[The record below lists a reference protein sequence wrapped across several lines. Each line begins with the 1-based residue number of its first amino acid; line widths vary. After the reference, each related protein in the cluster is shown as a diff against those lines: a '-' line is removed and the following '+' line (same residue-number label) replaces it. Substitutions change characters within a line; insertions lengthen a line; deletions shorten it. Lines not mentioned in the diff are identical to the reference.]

1 LKQEPEGVAMAQFVS
16 PLRYPG
22 GKRKLAPFVDDLII
36 QNNMQNGTYVEPFAG
51 GASVALYLLFKES
64 VKQVVINDFDRS
76 IYAFWYSA
84 TNSTE
89 DLCRRIRD
97 IGVTVDEWE
106 RQKKVQ
112 GKKSE
117 ADLLDLGFSTFFLN
131 RTNRSG
137 IMDGGII
144 GGRRQSGDWRMD
156 ARFNK
161 DDLIKR
167 IARVGAYRDRIEVYN
182 EDAMAFVDDIKSSI
196 DARTLIYFDPPYYN
210 QGSALYANHYTHRD
224 HELLAQYI
232 QHLDCRWMLTYD
244 NTPQIVSMYDKAERR
259 LLSLNY
265 TAARK
270 GRGYEMLAFSTGLT
284 IPQGCYPSV
293 LIE

>member
-1 LKQEPEGVAMAQFVS
+1 
-16 PLRYPG
+16 
-22 GKRKLAPFVDDLII
+22 
-36 QNNMQNGTYVEPFAG
+36 MQA
-51 GASVALYLLFKES
+51 
-64 VKQVVINDFDRS
+64 
-76 IYAFWYSA
+76 
-84 TNSTE
+84 
-89 DLCRRIRD
+89 
-97 IGVTVDEWE
+97 
-106 RQKKVQ
+106 KKCD
-112 GKKSE
+112 
-117 ADLLDLGFSTFFLN
+117 ADLLELGFSTFFLN

-137 IMDGGII
+137 IINGGII
-144 GGRRQSGDWRMD
+144 GGREQSGDWSID

-167 IARVGAYRDRIEVYN
+167 IQRVGMYRERIKTYN
-182 EDAMAFVDDIKSSI
+182 EDAIVFVDGIKSSI
-196 DARTLIYFDPPYYN
+196 DERTLIYFDPPYYN
-210 QGSALYANHYTHRD
+210 QGSALYVNHYTHGD

-244 NTPQIVSMYDKAERR
+244 NTPQIVSMYDKAERK

-284 IPQGCYPSV
+284 IPRNCYPSV

>member
-1 LKQEPEGVAMAQFVS
+1 MPQFIS

-22 GKRKLAPFVDDLII
+22 GKRKLAPFVDDLIV
-36 QNNMQNGTYVEPFAG
+36 QNDIQNGTYVEPFAG

-64 VKQVVINDFDRS
+64 VKQVIINDFDRS

-112 GKKSE
+112 AKKCD
-117 ADLLDLGFSTFFLN
+117 ADLLELGFSTFFLN

-137 IMDGGII
+137 IINGGII
-144 GGRRQSGDWRMD
+144 GGREQSGDWSID

-167 IARVGAYRDRIEVYN
+167 IQRVGMYRERIKTYN
-182 EDAMAFVDDIKSSI
+182 EDAIVFVDGIKSSI
-196 DARTLIYFDPPYYN
+196 DERTLIYFDPPYYN
-210 QGSALYANHYTHRD
+210 QGSALYVNHYTHGD
-224 HELLAQYI
+224 HELLADYI

-244 NTPQIVSMYDKAERR
+244 HTPQIIEMYDKAERR

-265 TAARK
+265 AAARK
-270 GRGYEMLAFSTGLT
+270 GKGYEMLAFSKGLT
-284 IPQGCYPSV
+284 IPRNLYSSV
-293 LIE
+293 VIE

>member
-1 LKQEPEGVAMAQFVS
+1 MTQFVS

-22 GKRKLAPFVDDLII
+22 GKRKLAPFVHDVII
-36 QNNMQNGTYVEPFAG
+36 KNNIQNGTYVEPFAG
-51 GASVALYLLFKES
+51 GASVALYLLFKET

-76 IYAFWYSA
+76 IYAFWDSA

-89 DLCRRIRD
+89 GLCRRIRD
-97 IGVTVDEWE
+97 TRVTVEEWE
-106 RQKKVQ
+106 RQKQVQ
-112 GKKSE
+112 AEKCN
-117 ADLLDLGFSTFFLN
+117 ADLLELGFSTFFLN

-137 IMDGGII
+137 IINGGII
-144 GGRRQSGDWRMD
+144 GGRKQSGDWRMD

-161 DDLIKR
+161 DNLIE
-167 IARVGAYRDRIEVYN
+167 RIERIGTYGERIRAYN
-182 EDAMAFVDDIKSSI
+182 EDATAFVDGIKSSI
-196 DARTLIYFDPPYYN
+196 DARTLIYFDPPYYS

-232 QHLDCRWMLTYD
+232 QHLDCRWILTYD
-244 NTPQIVSMYDKAERR
+244 NAPQIVNMYDKAERR

-270 GRGYEMLAFSTGLT
+270 GRGYEMLAFSKGLT
-284 IPQGCYPSV
+284 IPRNLYSSV
-293 LIE
+293 VIE